1 MGPLDSVWFPKPAKS
16 GRGTRKARPCGA
28 GAGGARGAPVGEP
41 SLRSSGDGREPR
53 GGRRL
58 GDAER
63 EEESVSSSELA
74 TGRAAAEGKDA
85 EEPQRQAPR
94 GVAAGAGR
102 GGRRGAPGGAGDR
115 LAARPPPSR
124 GARVT
129 DSEWLDLSAEE
140 QLAWAK
146 NTQDPRIA
154 VGSQS
159 PLEKKIKFAK
169 AEEYY
174 YRRHQAT
181 TLGEAWRYTT
191 APRWEIKIER
201 QRPQGDKT
209 GDAKKWD
216 YLVSE
221 RELDHIKKH
230 IYRAER
236 ARGLRDHKY
245 RLLPQRV
252 PSDTVIPKIRSP
264 GKEEKTAVVQKTHK
278 TKTKKHR
285 AAWAKE
291 QIRGHQDRMIR
302 GRELT
307 EQRSESLCAWRVSAP
322 APPLHRSA
330 THKEEEKEFERIT
343 AYPIAQPYQEALI
356 KVTILTEKSRK
367 EEHVKKP
374 LRRELLSMPPFLR
387 SQLEKKEV

>member
-1 MGPLDSVWFPKPAKS
+1 MRKFLLRKS
-16 GRGTRKARPCGA
+16 QLENETLHQLKAM
-28 GAGGARGAPVGEP
+28 
-41 SLRSSGDGREPR
+41 SFDF
-53 GGRRL
+53 
-58 GDAER
+58 
-63 EEESVSSSELA
+63 
-74 TGRAAAEGKDA
+74 
-85 EEPQRQAPR
+85 Q
-94 GVAAGAGR
+94 
-102 GGRRGAPGGAGDR
+102 
-115 LAARPPPSR
+115 
-124 GARVT
+124 
-129 DSEWLDLSAEE
+129 
-140 QLAWAK
+140 
-146 NTQDPRIA
+146 
-154 VGSQS
+154 
-159 PLEKKIKFAK
+159 FAK

>member
-1 MGPLDSVWFPKPAKS
+1 MLGERAAQEAMAPSLQTRRDPAQPHYRRRRRHPTMLRAARESPK
-16 GRGTRKARPCGA
+16 RARSRS
-28 GAGGARGAPVGEP
+28 GARRPGSPGVPHVDAARAILTEG
-41 SLRSSGDGREPR
+41 SLRYFRSFSNR
-53 GGRRL
+53 
-58 GDAER
+58 
-63 EEESVSSSELA
+63 
-74 TGRAAAEGKDA
+74 
-85 EEPQRQAPR
+85 
-94 GVAAGAGR
+94 
-102 GGRRGAPGGAGDR
+102 DR
-115 LAARPPPSR
+115 HLR
-124 GARVT
+124 
-129 DSEWLDLSAEE
+129 
-140 QLAWAK
+140 LAWAK

-201 QRPQGDKT
+201 QKPQGDKT

-221 RELDHIKKH
+221 RELDHIEKH
-230 IYRAER
+230 ICRAER

-252 PSDTVIPKIRSP
+252 PSDTAIPKIRSP

-307 EQRSESLCAWRVSAP
+307 EQRSKRLCAWRVSAP
-322 APPLHRSA
+322 APPLHRPA

-387 SQLEKKEV
+387 SQLERKEV